1 MTNMKISGKA
11 QTIIFKYIFKQE
23 VNDKVKKKHKNKPI
37 VKLLL
42 SSYLKIRVRGG
53 AKKG

>member
-1 MTNMKISGKA
+1 MTNMKISRKA
-11 QTIIFKYIFKQE
+11 QTIFKYIFKQE

-37 VKLLL
+37 VNLLL

>member
-11 QTIIFKYIFKQE
+11 QTIFKYIFKQE
-23 VNDKVKKKHKNKPI
+23 VNDKVQKKHKNKPI